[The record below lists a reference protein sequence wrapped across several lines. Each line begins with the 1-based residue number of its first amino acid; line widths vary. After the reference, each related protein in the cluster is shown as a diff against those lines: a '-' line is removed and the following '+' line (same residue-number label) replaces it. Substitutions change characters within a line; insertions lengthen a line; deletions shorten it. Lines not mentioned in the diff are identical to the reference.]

1 MKKKFLLKG
10 LDCASCAAKIE
21 KKIGELDFVEDASY
35 SFANGVLTLDIAEGS
50 LSEDEDMVK
59 TISKIVDSIE
69 HGVVVSELRQKNLS
83 RSEENRETEDNSEE
97 DYDGD
102 SQEARKRHYK
112 IAAGALLLVL
122 LNTARISWPYDI
134 LIYVF
139 AYLLAGSGVL
149 LRAAKDIARGKLFDE
164 NFLMS
169 IATIGAFMLGEYS
182 EAVGVMLF
190 YQIGEAFQSHA
201 VNNSRR
207 SIKEILNIRPKYANI
222 KRHDKVESVS
232 PESVNP
238 GDIIV
243 VRPGERVPLD
253 GEVLSGSSMADT
265 SALTGEPVPRRV
277 SKGDSILSG
286 FINKD
291 SLIEVR
297 VTKEFEDSAVSRI
310 LEMVESAGA
319 RKAPTEQ
326 FITRFSRYY
335 TPFVVAAAVIIA
347 LIPPLA
353 GFGGFPEWIRRSL
366 IFLVIS
372 CPCALVVSIPLG
384 FFGGIGTASRNGI
397 LVKGGNYLEALNY
410 VGTVVFDKTGT
421 LTKGNFE
428 VAKIVPF
435 SGFSM
440 DELLKTAARA
450 ESHSNHPIA
459 ESIKR
464 AYDRDLDM
472 GDITVYSEHAGQGV
486 SATIDGKVVLAGNNK
501 LMAQNG
507 ILLPMYSENGTIVHV
522 SSDGRYIGY
531 IVIEDE
537 LKEGVSDSVAKLK
550 GMGVENVMMFTGD
563 RMIAAEAVAKEIGL
577 DGFRAE
583 LLPNGKVEAFEKLSD
598 DIEAASGKRGRVAFV
613 GDGINDAPVLARAD
627 VGISMGALGS
637 DAAIEAADIVIMD
650 DKISKIATA
659 ISIAKYT
666 KKIVLQNIVLALG
679 VKGAVMLLGVFG
691 LATMWM
697 AVFADVGVAL
707 LAIFNSARILG
718 RKFA

>member
-1 MKKKFLLKG
+1 MTRRFLLKG

-21 KKIGELDFVEDASY
+21 KKIGELDFVEEASY
-35 SFANGVLTLDIAEGS
+35 SFANGLLTLELDEGAS
-50 LSEDEDMVK
+50 PAGDEMIKMLSG
-59 TISKIVDSIE
+59 IVDSIE
-69 HGVVVSELRQKNLS
+69 HGVVVREYGRKSSANASEGQVTVES
-83 RSEENRETEDNSEE
+83 SEDDTDEDA
-97 DYDGD
+97 GK
-102 SQEARKRHYK
+102 ARRRYYK
-112 IAAGALLLVL
+112 IAAGAGLLIV
-122 LNTARISWPYDI
+122 LNTASISWPYDI
-134 LIYVF
+134 TVYVF

-149 LRAAKDIARGKLFDE
+149 LKAAKDIARGKLFDE

-169 IATIGAFMLGEYS
+169 IATLGAFMLGEYS

-207 SIKEILNIRPKYANI
+207 SIKEILNIRPKYANL
-222 KRHDKVESVS
+222 KRDDRVESVD
-232 PESVNP
+232 PGSVNV
-238 GDIIV
+238 GEIIV

-253 GEVLSGSSMADT
+253 GEVVSGSSMADT

-277 SKGDSILSG
+277 SKGDMILSG

-291 SLIEVR
+291 SMLEVK
-297 VTKEFEDSAVSRI
+297 VSKEFEDSAVSRI
-310 LEMVESAGA
+310 LHMVENAGA

-326 FITRFSRYY
+326 FITKFSRYY
-335 TPFVVAAAVIIA
+335 TPFVVAAAAVIAI
-347 LIPPLA
+347 IPPLA
-353 GFGGFPEWIRRSL
+353 GFGGFSEWIRRSL

-428 VAKIVPF
+428 VAKVVPF
-435 SGFSM
+435 SGTSKE
-440 DELLKTAARA
+440 ELVETAARA

-464 AYDRDLDM
+464 AYDGEVDM
-472 GDITVYSEHAGQGV
+472 KSITEYSENPGHGV
-486 SATIDGKVVLAGNNK
+486 AATIDGRTVLAGNSK
-501 LMAQNG
+501 HMALNG
-507 ILLPMYSENGTIVHV
+507 IMLPMVLESGTTVHV

-537 LKEGVSDSVAKLK
+537 LKSGAHDSVAKLK
-550 GMGVENVMMFTGD
+550 AIGVENVMMFTGD
-563 RMIAAEAVAKEIGL
+563 RTSTAEAVAGEIGL

-583 LLPNGKVEAFEKLSD
+583 LLPNGKVEAFESLSE
-598 DIEAASGKRGRVAFV
+598 DIKNAAGKKSKIAFV
-613 GDGINDAPVLARAD
+613 GDGINDAPVLARSD

-650 DKISKIATA
+650 DKISKISTA

-666 KKIVLQNIVLALG
+666 KRIVLQNIILALG

>member
-1 MKKKFLLKG
+1 MTRRFLLKG

-21 KKIGELDFVEDASY
+21 KKIGELDFVDDASY
-35 SFANGVLTLDIAEGS
+35 SFANGVLTLELDEGAS
-50 LSEDEDMVK
+50 PDGDEMIKMLSG
-59 TISKIVDSIE
+59 IVDSIE
-69 HGVVVSELRQKNLS
+69 HGVVVREYGKKSSDYASEGQGTRES
-83 RSEENRETEDNSEE
+83 SEDDRDEDA
-97 DYDGD
+97 GK
-102 SQEARKRHYK
+102 ARRRHYK
-112 IAAGALLLVL
+112 IAAGAALLMG
-122 LNTARISWPYDI
+122 LNTANIGWPYDI
-134 LIYVF
+134 IVYVF

-149 LRAAKDIARGKLFDE
+149 LKAAKDIARGKLFDE

-169 IATIGAFMLGEYS
+169 IATLGAFMLGEYS

-207 SIKEILNIRPKYANI
+207 SIKEILNIRPKYANL
-222 KRHDKVESVS
+222 KREDRVESVD
-232 PESVNP
+232 PGSVNI
-238 GDIIV
+238 GEIIV
-243 VRPGERVPLD
+243 VRPGEQVPLD
-253 GEVLSGSSMADT
+253 GEVVSGSSMADT

-277 SKGDSILSG
+277 SKGDMILSG

-291 SLIEVR
+291 SMLEVK
-297 VTKEFEDSAVSRI
+297 VSKEFEDSAVSRI
-310 LEMVESAGA
+310 LHMVENAGA

-326 FITRFSRYY
+326 FITKFSRYY
-335 TPFVVAAAVIIA
+335 TPFVVAAALVIAI
-347 LIPPLA
+347 IPPLA

-428 VAKIVPF
+428 VAKVVPF
-435 SGFSM
+435 SGTSEE
-440 DELLKTAARA
+440 ELVKIAARA

-464 AYDRDLDM
+464 AYAGELDM
-472 GDITVYSEHAGQGV
+472 NSITEYSENPGHGV
-486 SATIDGKVVLAGNNK
+486 AATIDGRTVLAGNSK
-501 LMAQNG
+501 HMAQNG
-507 ILLPMYSENGTIVHV
+507 IMLPMISESGTMVHV

-537 LKEGVSDSVAKLK
+537 LKSGARDSVAKLK
-550 GMGVENVMMFTGD
+550 SVGVENVMMFTGD
-563 RMIAAEAVAKEIGL
+563 RASAAEAVAGEIGL
-577 DGFRAE
+577 NGFRAE
-583 LLPNGKVEAFEKLSD
+583 LLPNGKVEAFESLSE
-598 DIEAASGKRGRVAFV
+598 DIKNAAGKKSKIAFV

-650 DKISKIATA
+650 DKISKISTA